1 MNDAST
7 MFMTCY
13 IALIFCLLLVALLA
27 ASEAAL
33 AATNRVRLRHMLQA
47 QASQS
52 GDDQGAVQLLSNE
65 LSGDAQRFIATVT
78 VAANVPL
85 LAAAALTVWLAQNRY
100 GRDGVT
106 WLLIVIVACTTIS
119 VFQITPRLLMSR
131 PGALERLW
139 WVRPARL
146 LVAILRPPVS
156 LLMALGTILL
166 RLFGMLPS
174 RAVSNEER
182 TRDRARDDEDESVA
196 VAVGG
201 APEIRDL
208 VESARE
214 SGAIEESGK
223 ELIESIFTFGDT
235 RVHEVMIPR
244 PDILGLPI
252 DASVNRVLDALQES
266 GYTRLPIYEGNID
279 RVVGVLHAKDVLRAL
294 GRGENA
300 FVAQGV
306 MRPALYLPE
315 SQAIDE
321 ALATMRRERTHLAIV
336 IDEYGGTAGLLT
348 VEDILEELVGDIA
361 DEHDQRV
368 ENPLQVVDENTA
380 VVDAGLHTDDL
391 EEDWDLSL
399 PTAEFDTVGGFMIEQ
414 LGRALVVGDRVE
426 TPAATLTV
434 QSVRG
439 RRPKRILIIK
449 KKREEKR
456 EARDDE

>member
-1 MNDAST
+1 MFTAS
-7 MFMTCY
+7 Y
-13 IALIFCLLLVALLA
+13 IGLISCLLLVALLA

-33 AATNRVRLRHMLQA
+33 AATNRVRLRHLLQA

-52 GDDQGAVQLLSNE
+52 GDDQGPVQLLSNE

-78 VAANVPL
+78 IAANMPL
-85 LAAAALTVWLAQNRY
+85 LAAAALTVWLAQMRY
-100 GRDGVT
+100 DRGWVAL
-106 WLLIVIVACTTIS
+106 LLIVVVACTTIS
-119 VFQITPRLLMSR
+119 VFQIAPRLLMSR

-146 LVAILRPPVS
+146 LVSILRPPVS

-166 RLFGMLPS
+166 RLFGLLPS
-174 RAVSNEER
+174 RRALSNEER
-182 TRDRARDDEDESVA
+182 ARDRDDDDESVA

-214 SGAIEESGK
+214 SGAIEESGR

-244 PDILGLPI
+244 PDILGLPV

-300 FVAQGV
+300 FVANEV

-315 SQAIDE
+315 SQPIDE
-321 ALATMRRERTHLAIV
+321 ALATMRSKRTHLAIV

-348 VEDILEELVGDIA
+348 VEDILEELVGEIA

-368 ENPLQVVDENTA
+368 ENPLQILDENSA

-391 EEDWDLSL
+391 EEDWDLPL
-399 PTAEFDTVGGFMIEQ
+399 PTGEFDTVGGFMIEQ

-456 EARDDE
+456 ETREDE

>member
-1 MNDAST
+1 
-7 MFMTCY
+7 MFTVCY

-33 AATNRVRLRHMLQA
+33 AASNRVRLRHMLQA

-52 GDDQGAVQLLSNE
+52 GDDHGAVQLLSNE

-78 VAANVPL
+78 IAANMPL

-100 GRDGVT
+100 GRD
-106 WLLIVIVACTTIS
+106 WIALLLIGAVAFATIS
-119 VFQITPRLLMSR
+119 IFQITPRLLMSR

-139 WVRPARL
+139 WVRPARF

-156 LLMALGTILL
+156 LLIVLGTILL
-166 RLFGMLPS
+166 RLFGLMPS
-174 RAVSNEER
+174 RRAAGSEER

-214 SGAIEESGK
+214 SGAIEESGR

-235 RVHEVMIPR
+235 RVREVMIPR
-244 PDILGLPI
+244 PDILGLPV

-266 GYTRLPIYEGNID
+266 GYTRLPIYEENID

-300 FVAQGV
+300 FVAQGL

-315 SQAIDE
+315 SQPIDE
-321 ALATMRRERTHLAIV
+321 ALATMRSKRTHLAIV

-368 ENPLQVVDENTA
+368 ENPLQIVDENTA

-391 EEDWDLSL
+391 EEDWDLPL
-399 PTAEFDTVGGFMIEQ
+399 PTGEFDTVGGFMIEQ

-426 TPAATLTV
+426 TPGATLTV

>member
-1 MNDAST
+1 
-7 MFMTCY
+7 
-13 IALIFCLLLVALLA
+13 
-27 ASEAAL
+27 
-33 AATNRVRLRHMLQA
+33 
-47 QASQS
+47 
-52 GDDQGAVQLLSNE
+52 
-65 LSGDAQRFIATVT
+65 
-78 VAANVPL
+78 
-85 LAAAALTVWLAQNRY
+85 
-100 GRDGVT
+100 
-106 WLLIVIVACTTIS
+106 
-119 VFQITPRLLMSR
+119 
-131 PGALERLW
+131 
-139 WVRPARL
+139 
-146 LVAILRPPVS
+146 
-156 LLMALGTILL
+156 
-166 RLFGMLPS
+166 
-174 RAVSNEER
+174 
-182 TRDRARDDEDESVA
+182 
-196 VAVGG
+196 
-201 APEIRDL
+201 
-208 VESARE
+208 
-214 SGAIEESGK
+214 
-223 ELIESIFTFGDT
+223 
-235 RVHEVMIPR
+235 MIPR

-315 SQAIDE
+315 SQPIDE

>member
-1 MNDAST
+1 
-7 MFMTCY
+7 MFTACY

-78 VAANVPL
+78 IAANMPL
-85 LAAAALTVWLAQNRY
+85 LAAASLTVWLAQNRY
-100 GRDGVT
+100 GRD
-106 WLLIVIVACTTIS
+106 WIALLLIIAVAFATIS
-119 VFQITPRLLMSR
+119 IFQITPRLLMSR

-146 LVAILRPPVS
+146 LVSILRPPVS
-156 LLMALGTILL
+156 LLMVLGTVLL
-166 RLFGMLPS
+166 RLFGLMPS
-174 RAVSNEER
+174 RLAVGTEER

-214 SGAIEESGK
+214 SGAIEESGR

-244 PDILGLPI
+244 PDILGLPV

-266 GYTRLPIYEGNID
+266 GYTRLPIYEENID

-315 SQAIDE
+315 SQPIDE
-321 ALATMRRERTHLAIV
+321 ALATMRSKRTHLAIV

-399 PTAEFDTVGGFMIEQ
+399 PTGEFDTVGGFMIEQ

-456 EARDDE
+456 EARDNK

>member
-315 SQAIDE
+315 SQPIDE